1 MPRLHWR
8 HHYPL
13 FPSPQV
19 TLTHTYAHIRACCA
33 WVPTVRCHR
42 DLFFFFLFPTSCLEQ
57 FSELWQ
63 GLMLILA
70 VYIYWIPMVA
80 CTRGCWRTSL
90 NHLLLEGKKK
100 KKLVCHEVRETTKK
114 KSRKDALFLM
124 EFEKWNCGRSA
135 NAPKSIH
142 FRTINPRL
150 GSKKRKGLWPKTFI
164 FHSYSSPELCRWMGP
179 FGDLE
184 SLARARWM
192 GLWTF
197 PRPQQQQSDVS
208 LFERA
213 FFFKNVA

>member
-13 FPSPQV
+13 FPSLQV

-42 DLFFFFLFPTSCLEQ
+42 DLFFFFFFFLSPTSCLEQ

-80 CTRGCWRTSL
+80 WTRGCWRTSL
-90 NHLLLEGKKK
+90 NHLLLEEKKK

-114 KSRKDALFLM
+114 KSRKDAFFNG
-124 EFEKWNCGRSA
+124 FEKWNRGWSA
-135 NAPKSIH
+135 NAHKSIH
-142 FRTINPRL
+142 FTTINPRL
-150 GSKKRKGLWPKTFI
+150 GSKKKKRTLT
-164 FHSYSSPELCRWMGP
+164 
-179 FGDLE
+179 
-184 SLARARWM
+184 
-192 GLWTF
+192 
-197 PRPQQQQSDVS
+197 
-208 LFERA
+208 
-213 FFFKNVA
+213 